1 MDARDMKEDRMKE
14 KRNKNV
20 THSLQKKILTKNH

>member
-1 MDARDMKEDRMKE
+1 MKHQLHQMRKIEDLWIWSRMKE

-20 THSLQKKILTKNH
+20 MVY